1 MDKKI
6 LYKFFDGYAS
16 IEEKEEIRS
25 WLKDSEEHKKELFK
39 EREFFDAVILSEK
52 SCQEPKEEEEKVVRR
67 PLLKSILYE
76 SIKIVAIVA
85 IVLACACYFYQSK
98 LKQAALGMNTVT
110 APAGERANVVLPD
123 GTKVWLNACSE
134 IQYPGIFTDS
144 VRKVK
149 LKGEAYFEVAHNKNQ
164 PFIVQTKDFNIKA
177 LGTKFDVDAYED
189 SNNFCTSLM
198 QGSVEVSEQINPSSR
213 IILKP
218 GHQVSMEN
226 GHLKETNEIKDYD
239 LFRWREGLIC
249 FKDLTF
255 EQLMIR
261 FEKCYGIHV
270 IVLNEKMNNY
280 VCSGK
285 FRISD
290 GIDNALRIIQK
301 DAKYKFERDENN
313 TTIYI
318 K

>member
-6 LYKFFDGYAS
+6 LYSFFDGYAS
-16 IEEKEEIRS
+16 KEEKEEIRS

-52 SCQEPKEEEEKVVRR
+52 VCQDPKKEEAKR
-67 PLLKSILYE
+67 PLSKSILYE
-76 SIKIVAIVA
+76 SIKIAAVVAL
-85 IVLACACYFYQSK
+85 VLVCTCYFYQSK
-98 LKQAALGMNTVT
+98 LKQASLATNIVTV
-110 APAGERANVVLPD
+110 PAGERAKVTLPD

-134 IQYPGIFTDS
+134 IQYPGIFIDS

-149 LKGEAYFEVAHNKNQ
+149 LQGEAYFEVTHDKDH
-164 PFIVQTKDFNIKA
+164 PFIVQTKKFNIKA

-218 GHQVSMEN
+218 GHQVSMTD
-226 GHLKETNEIKDYD
+226 GHLKETNTIKDYD

-249 FKDLTF
+249 FRDLTF

-261 FEKCYGIHV
+261 FEKCYGIHI
-270 IVLNEKMNNY
+270 IVLNEKMKSY

-285 FRISD
+285 FRVSD
-290 GIDNALRIIQK
+290 GINNALRIIQK